1 MPRQSSIVRLPPEIK
16 ERIGV
21 LFAQGHTLDEILEAL
36 AALDVRVSRSALHR
50 HKQHIDKIG
59 ERLARSRETAEVLVE
74 RFGQGLE
81 SKTARLNIELIQ
93 DVIMQ
98 IMAREAGEDDDDG
111 KGPETPMG
119 AMLLAKAVEH
129 LTKAARHDAE
139 LTIKIREQA
148 AAEARAK
155 AAASAEAASKQLGL
169 NAEQAAFIRAEI
181 LGVEVARP

>member
-1 MPRQSSIVRLPPEIK
+1 MPRQSSIKRLPPEIK
-16 ERIGV
+16 ERIGT
-21 LFAQGHTLDEILEAL
+21 LFASGFTLDEILDAL
-36 AALDVRVSRSALHR
+36 AEQNIKVSRSALHR

-59 ERLARSRETAEVLVE
+59 ERLARSRETSEMLVE

-98 IMAREAGEDDDDG
+98 IMAKEDGEHDDDE
-111 KGPETPMG
+111 KGPGTPMG

-155 AAASAEAASKQLGL
+155 AAESAATASKQLGL
-169 NAEQAAFIRAEI
+169 TADQAAFIRAEI
-181 LGVEVARP
+181 LGVEVAS